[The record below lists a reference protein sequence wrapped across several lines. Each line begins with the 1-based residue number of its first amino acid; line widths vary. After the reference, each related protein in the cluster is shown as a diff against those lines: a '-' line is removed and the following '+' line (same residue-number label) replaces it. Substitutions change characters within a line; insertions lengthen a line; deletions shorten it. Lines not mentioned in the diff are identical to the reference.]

1 MRFSQS
7 KDLKQSGF
15 TIAEVVVA
23 IAICVVFGVA
33 VFSTNQRLLL
43 ALKAQRESTA
53 ATLMLQ
59 ERMEKFRGFT
69 YSNVADPTYVTTNIL
84 GTTTTS
90 EATLPNMTETITVS
104 GYMDTAG
111 ATPTPSATPPQNV
124 WTRTATAT
132 ATPASPNST
141 LATSYDLIK
150 VKINVGW
157 TSADGRSRTRE
168 LAALFGKGNIG
179 N

>member
-1 MRFSQS
+1 MRFHPPKHLSQ
-7 KDLKQSGF
+7 QGF
-15 TIAEVVVA
+15 TFAEVVVA

-33 VFSTNQRLLL
+33 AFSTNQRLLL
-43 ALKAQRESTA
+43 ALRAQRESTA
-53 ATLMLQ
+53 ATLLLQ

-69 YSNVADPTYVTTNIL
+69 YSNVADPSYVTSNVL
-84 GTTTTS
+84 STTTTS
-90 EATLPNMTETITVS
+90 EAVLPNMTETITVS

-111 ATPTPSATPPQNV
+111 ATPTPNPTPPQNV

-132 ATPASPNST
+132 ATPASPNSV
-141 LATSYDLIK
+141 LASSYDLIK
-150 VKINVGW
+150 VKINVAW

-168 LAALFGKGNIG
+168 LASLFGKGNIG